1 MRILK
6 KKEKRKKDFEIEEE
20 RKKTLREIKR
30 GKNNMPDNPDADDGS
45 SSDDALGDDESYHPL
60 TESDLRLDSVLLD
73 DIHT

>member
-1 MRILK
+1 MKLR
-6 KKEKRKKDFEIEEE
+6 KKEKNFE
-20 RKKTLREIKR
+20 RNK
-30 GKNNMPDNPDADDGS
+30 GKGNNMPDNPHADDGS

>member
-1 MRILK
+1 
-6 KKEKRKKDFEIEEE
+6 
-20 RKKTLREIKR
+20 
-30 GKNNMPDNPDADDGS
+30 MPDNPDADDGS